1 MDIEMEIRVVRCIGV
16 IHTLVLIFVS
26 SRIRESLKAARL
38 CGSENLVNVE
48 QVLL

>member
-1 MDIEMEIRVVRCIGV
+1 MDIEIEIRVIKCIGM
-16 IHTLVLIFVS
+16 IHTLVLIVVS
-26 SRIRESLKAARL
+26 SRICESLNAARL